1 VRLLTIQVGLEA
13 QIRSS
18 GHPRLAVEL
27 LLLRWAMMDR
37 TVELAEVL
45 QALKGEGGTSNGL
58 KSDGLRGGNAV
69 LRDVAPRVA
78 ASPAV
83 ASPSVA
89 SPSAAP
95 PSVGPLSLDRLRALW
110 PDVVARAH
118 AASPMI
124 GTLLAETQV
133 SGVDGGTVTLV
144 SLGNVEGL
152 EHKRDAI
159 AKLVAEYVSGP
170 VKVIIAAAGASATA
184 KQPSG
189 SRPARLTEETAN
201 AERLKVLR
209 AKDPS
214 LGAAVDALDLE
225 IVE

>member
-1 VRLLTIQVGLEA
+1 
-13 QIRSS
+13 
-18 GHPRLAVEL
+18 
-27 LLLRWAMMDR
+27 MMDR

-58 KSDGLRGGNAV
+58 KGGNAV

-78 ASPAV
+78 ASPSV

-89 SPSAAP
+89 A

-133 SGVDGGTVTLV
+133 SGVDGSTVTLV

-170 VKVIIAAAGASATA
+170 VKVIIAAAGESATA